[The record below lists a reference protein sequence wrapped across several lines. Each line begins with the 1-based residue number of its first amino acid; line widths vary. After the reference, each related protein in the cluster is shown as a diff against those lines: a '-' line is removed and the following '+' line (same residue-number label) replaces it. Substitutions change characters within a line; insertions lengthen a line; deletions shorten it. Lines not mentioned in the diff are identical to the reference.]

1 VLRAK
6 PGSEVLAVHQEASNA
21 FGRIPLLATRTF
33 GSGKVLFMGTDG
45 AWRWR
50 KGVEDLYHYRFWGQV
65 VRWMAYQRNMA
76 KGESMRLYYSPE
88 QPQVRQTISLQA
100 NVMDRTGEP
109 MQQGDVRVRIESPSG
124 QTEGIRLAAQGGEW
138 GAFAGLWTA
147 GEPGPH
153 RVTLRSDATDTTLE
167 TTIFVQGSALEQIGK
182 PARPEVLE
190 ELSRVSKGEVV
201 RWNQREK
208 LIESL
213 QKLPQPPDQLRRLQL
228 WSNPW
233 VAGLMISGLAIF
245 WIGRKWLGL
254 F

>member
-1 VLRAK
+1 
-6 PGSEVLAVHQEASNA
+6 
-21 FGRIPLLATRTF
+21 
-33 GSGKVLFMGTDG
+33 
-45 AWRWR
+45 
-50 KGVEDLYHYRFWGQV
+50 
-65 VRWMAYQRNMA
+65 
-76 KGESMRLYYSPE
+76 
-88 QPQVRQTISLQA
+88 
-100 NVMDRTGEP
+100 
-109 MQQGDVRVRIESPSG
+109 
-124 QTEGIRLAAQGGEW
+124 
-138 GAFAGLWTA
+138 
-147 GEPGPH
+147 
-153 RVTLRSDATDTTLE
+153 
-167 TTIFVQGSALEQIGK
+167 VQGSALEQIGK

>member
-1 VLRAK
+1 
-6 PGSEVLAVHQEASNA
+6 
-21 FGRIPLLATRTF
+21 
-33 GSGKVLFMGTDG
+33 
-45 AWRWR
+45 
-50 KGVEDLYHYRFWGQV
+50 
-65 VRWMAYQRNMA
+65 MA

-147 GEPGPH
+147 NEPGPH

-201 RWNQREK
+201 RWNQRDK

-213 QKLPQPPDQLRRLQL
+213 QNLPQPPDQLRRLQL

-233 VAGLMISGLAIF
+233 VAGMMISGLAIF
-245 WIGRKWLGL
+245 WISRKWLGL